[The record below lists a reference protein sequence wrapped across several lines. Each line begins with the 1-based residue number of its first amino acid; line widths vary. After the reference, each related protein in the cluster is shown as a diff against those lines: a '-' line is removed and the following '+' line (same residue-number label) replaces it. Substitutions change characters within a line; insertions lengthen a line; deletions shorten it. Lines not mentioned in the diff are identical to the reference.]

1 WVPVHTDGAWAK
13 DLQAAGDTTDTPQ
26 RTLDVAGAVQWDRDW
41 ISVEVGQARRD
52 AFAPIGVPVGLGA
65 VARFG
70 PAQRTRYFTTRGVVR
85 LLPGLELAGWYFDP
99 IVRGGDDFEPPY
111 HTRVSLTF
119 YSRFWRGYRGGVF
132 ALGIVAGWGSWT
144 R

>member
-1 WVPVHTDGAWAK
+1 MIRRPPRST
-13 DLQAAGDTTDTPQ
+13 LFPYTTLF
-26 RTLDVAGAVQWDRDW
+26 R
-41 ISVEVGQARRD
+41 S
-52 AFAPIGVPVGLGA
+52 IGVPVGLGA

-99 IVRGGDDFEPPY
+99 IVRGGDDFELPF

-119 YSRFWRGYRGGVF
+119 YSRLWRGDPRGAF
-132 ALGIVAGWGSWT
+132 RLRAGAP
-144 R
+144 RRP